1 MLAEFVH
8 LGHAYRTGLE
18 GIWRLESG
26 CEMGAG
32 GGKPCLVQ
40 VGLSTCL
47 SDCFEALSCD
57 QIVGAG
63 GWFGPELGK
72 C

>member
-1 MLAEFVH
+1 M
-8 LGHAYRTGLE
+8 R
-18 GIWRLESG
+18 RLESG

-47 SDCFEALSCD
+47 SDCLEALSYD
-57 QIVGAG
+57 HIVGAG
-63 GWFGPELGK
+63 DWFGPELGK